1 MAPIS
6 YLLER
11 DMYTVSE
18 KHTVLAAS
26 CLAIF
31 VNPLAGT
38 MLNLALSAIQ
48 KDFLCSEHQLGWVAS
63 VYFIVS
69 VIFLL
74 PSAKLADIYGKKKV
88 FLSGAL
94 IALVG
99 VILSMFSPNII
110 MLYIFRGIT
119 GIGMAAISSTSV
131 SMISDVYEPFER
143 GPALALNTACV
154 YIGAAIGPTLGGVVT
169 EFLGW
174 RAIFTILIP
183 FLLGAFFFMSRF
195 GYNIKSTPGK
205 HFDLMGSVVYG
216 TAILVFMF
224 GLISLPQLYAIIM
237 MAVGSLIFVCFIL
250 MEIRESNPLVKLS
263 IFRNTRFSRSMLAL
277 LLNYSA
283 SYCVAF
289 FMSRY
294 LQEIGALTPTQAG
307 LIMMV
312 QSVVQV
318 FFTLWAGRVATRMD
332 MRILPTL
339 GMMVTCCALGMMLF
353 VTKTLNIPLLVASLA
368 TLGMGMGLFSAPNTI
383 AVMSY
388 VRKEQY
394 NSASGLIA
402 TVRQFGMMVSMG
414 IATCMISVFL
424 GADTVLEPSNYD
436 TFMLI
441 LRYAFAT
448 CLVFCAVGAVFSWFR
463 GSSFTGDDISS

>member
-1 MAPIS
+1 
-6 YLLER
+6 
-11 DMYTVSE
+11 MYTVSE

-48 KDFLCSEHQLGWVAS
+48 ADFGCSEHQLGWVAS
-63 VYFIVS
+63 IYFIVS
-69 VIFLL
+69 VVFLL
-74 PSAKLADIYGKKKV
+74 PSAKLADIYGKKVV
-88 FLSGAL
+88 FLSGSVIGLTGA
-94 IALVG
+94 
-99 VILSMFSPNII
+99 ILSIFSQDIY
-110 MLYIFRGIT
+110 MLYFFRGIT

-131 SMISDVYEPFER
+131 SMISDVYEPYER

-154 YIGAAIGPTLGGVVT
+154 YIGAAIGPTLGGIVT
-169 EFLGW
+169 EYLGW
-174 RAIFTILIP
+174 RAIFVILLP
-183 FLLGAFFFMSRF
+183 FFVLSFFFMYRF
-195 GYNIKSTPGK
+195 GYNIKSTPGR
-205 HFDLMGSVVYG
+205 HFDLTGSVIYG

-224 GLISLPQLYAIIM
+224 GLISLPQLYAFVM
-237 MAVGSLIFVCFIL
+237 MIAGTVIFIVFIL
-250 MEIRESNPLVKLS
+250 FETREEHPLVRLD
-263 IFRNTRFSRSMLAL
+263 IFRNSRFSRSMLAL

-318 FFTLWAGRVATRMD
+318 FFTLWAGKVATKMD

-339 GMMVTCCALGMMLF
+339 GMIVTCCALGMMLF
-353 VTKTLNIPLLVASLA
+353 VTETLNIPLLVASLA

-394 NSASGLIA
+394 NEASGLIA

-424 GADTVLEPSNYD
+424 GRETALDPSNYD
-436 TFMLI
+436 TFMMI
-441 LRYAFAT
+441 LKYAWST
-448 CLVFCAVGAVFSWFR
+448 CLVFCAIGAVFSWFR
-463 GSSFTGDDISS
+463 GSSYNEPMDNTKS

>member
-1 MAPIS
+1 
-6 YLLER
+6 
-11 DMYTVSE
+11 MYTVSE

-48 KDFLCSEHQLGWVAS
+48 EDFLCSEHQLGWVAS
-63 VYFIVS
+63 IYFIVS
-69 VIFLL
+69 VMFLL
-74 PSAKLADIYGKKKV
+74 PSAKMADIFGKKLV
-88 FLSGAL
+88 FLSGAV
-94 IALVG
+94 IALIG
-99 VILSMFSPNII
+99 IILSIFSPNIV
-110 MLYIFRGIT
+110 MLYVFRGIT

-174 RAIFTILIP
+174 RAIFTILVP
-183 FLLGAFFFMSRF
+183 FLLGSFFFMYRF
-195 GYNIKSTPGK
+195 GYNIKSTPGE
-205 HFDLMGSVVYG
+205 HFDTVGSVVYG
-216 TAILVFMF
+216 LGILVFMF
-224 GLISLPQLYAIIM
+224 GMISLPKDYA
-237 MAVGSLIFVCFIL
+237 FIL
-250 MEIRESNPLVKLS
+250 MGIGAVIFAGFIFYELHDDSPLVRLV
-263 IFRNTRFSRSMLAL
+263 IFKNTRFYRSMLAL

-307 LIMMV
+307 LIMMT

-318 FFTLWAGRVATRMD
+318 FFTLWAGKVATRLD

-339 GMMVTCCALGMMLF
+339 GMMVTCCSLIMLLF
-353 VTKTLNIPLLVASLA
+353 VTETLNIPLLLA
-368 TLGMGMGLFSAPNTI
+368 ALAVLGMGLGLFSAPNTI

-388 VRKEQY
+388 VKKEQY

-402 TVRQFGMMVSMG
+402 TVRQFGMMLSMG
-414 IATCMISVFL
+414 IATCLISVFL
-424 GADTVLEPSNYD
+424 GADTALDPSNYG

-441 LRYAFAT
+441 LRYAWSI
-448 CLVFCAVGAVFSWFR
+448 CIIFCAVGAVFSWFR
-463 GSSFTGDDISS
+463 GPSYSGDNE

>member
-1 MAPIS
+1 
-6 YLLER
+6 
-11 DMYTVSE
+11 MYTVSE

-63 VYFIVS
+63 IYFIVS
-69 VIFLL
+69 VMFLL
-74 PSAKLADIYGKKKV
+74 PSAKLADIFGKRRV
-88 FLSGAL
+88 FLSGAV
-94 IALVG
+94 IAVIG
-99 VILSMFSPNII
+99 VILSIFSQNIV
-110 MLYIFRGIT
+110 MLYVFRGIT

-169 EFLGW
+169 EYLGW
-174 RAIFTILIP
+174 RAIFVILIP
-183 FLLGAFFFMSRF
+183 FLLGSFFFMFRF
-195 GYNIKSTPGK
+195 PYNIMSTPGQ
-205 HFDLMGSVVYG
+205 HFDLIGSVVYG
-216 TAILVFMF
+216 TGILVFMF
-224 GLISLPQLYAIIM
+224 GLISLPETYAIVM
-237 MAVGSLIFVCFIL
+237 MVIGSLTIICFIFY
-250 MEIRESNPLVKLS
+250 EIKDSNPLVKLS

-294 LQEIGALTPTQAG
+294 LQEVGALTPTQAG
-307 LIMMV
+307 MIMMT

-318 FFTLWAGRVATRMD
+318 VFTLWAGKVATKMD

-339 GMMVTCCALGMMLF
+339 GMMVTCCALGMMLM
-353 VTKTLNIPLLVASLA
+353 VTETLNIPLLLASLA
-368 TLGMGMGLFSAPNTI
+368 TLGVGMGLFSAPNTI

-394 NSASGLIA
+394 NGASGLIA

-414 IATCMISVFL
+414 IATCLISVFL
-424 GADTVLEPSNYD
+424 GNDTALEPSNYG
-436 TFMLI
+436 TFMMI
-441 LRYAFAT
+441 LKYAWTT
-448 CLVFCAVGAVFSWFR
+448 CLIFCAIGAVFSWFR
-463 GSSFTGDDISS
+463 GPSYTEGTDNTKS

>member
-1 MAPIS
+1 
-6 YLLER
+6 
-11 DMYTVSE
+11 MYTVSE

-63 VYFIVS
+63 IYFIVS
-69 VIFLL
+69 VMFLL
-74 PSAKLADIYGKKKV
+74 PSAKLADIFGKKRV
-88 FLSGAL
+88 FLSGAV
-94 IALVG
+94 IALLG
-99 VILSMFSPNII
+99 VILCIFSQNIV
-110 MLYIFRGIT
+110 MLYVFRGIT

-169 EFLGW
+169 EYLGW
-174 RAIFTILIP
+174 RAIFTILVP
-183 FLLGAFFFMSRF
+183 FLFGAFFFMFRF
-195 GYNIKSTPGK
+195 GHNIMSTPGM
-205 HFDLMGSVVYG
+205 HFDFRGSIVYSLG
-216 TAILVFMF
+216 ILVFMF
-224 GLISLPQLYAIIM
+224 GLISLPQMYAVAM
-237 MAVGSLIFVCFIL
+237 MIAGALIFTSFIII
-250 MEIRESNPLVKLS
+250 ESREDNPLVKLT
-263 IFRNTRFSRSMLAL
+263 IFKNTRFSRSMLAL
-277 LLNYSA
+277 LMNYSA

-294 LQEIGALTPTQAG
+294 LQEIGALSPTEAG

-318 FFTLWAGRVATRMD
+318 FFTLWAGKVATRLD

-339 GMMVTCCALGMMLF
+339 GMLVTCCALVMMLF
-353 VTKTLNIPLLVASLA
+353 VTETLNIPLLMVSLA
-368 TLGMGMGLFSAPNTI
+368 TLGIGLGLFSAPNTI

-388 VRKEQY
+388 VKREQY

-402 TVRQFGMMVSMG
+402 TVRQFGMMISMG
-414 IATCMISVFL
+414 IATLLISLFL
-424 GADTVLEPSNYD
+424 GADTTLEPSNHG
-436 TFMLI
+436 TFMMI
-441 LRYAFAT
+441 LRYAWT
-448 CLVFCAVGAVFSWFR
+448 ICIMLCAVGAVFSWFR
-463 GSSFTGDDISS
+463 GPSYNEDQS

>member
-1 MAPIS
+1 
-6 YLLER
+6 
-11 DMYTVSE
+11 MYTVSE

-63 VYFIVS
+63 IYFIVS
-69 VIFLL
+69 VMFLL
-74 PSAKLADIYGKKKV
+74 PSAKMADIFGKKLV
-88 FLSGAL
+88 FLTGSVIAL
-94 IALVG
+94 IG
-99 VILSMFSPNII
+99 IILSIFSPNIV
-110 MLYIFRGIT
+110 MLYVFRGIT

-131 SMISDVYEPFER
+131 SMISDVYQPFER

-169 EFLGW
+169 EFFGW
-174 RAIFTILIP
+174 RAIFIILVP
-183 FLLGAFFFMSRF
+183 FLLGSFLFMFRF
-195 GYNIKSTPGK
+195 GYNIKSTPGE
-205 HFDLMGSVVYG
+205 HFDTVGSLVYG
-216 TAILVFMF
+216 IGILVFMF
-224 GLISLPQLYAIIM
+224 GMISLPNVYAMVM
-237 MAVGSLIFVCFIL
+237 MAVGTLIFIGFIIYEL
-250 MEIRESNPLVKLS
+250 HDESPLVRPT
-263 IFRNTRFSRSMLAL
+263 IFKNTRFYRSMLAL
-277 LLNYSA
+277 FLNYSA
-283 SYCVAF
+283 SYSVAF

-294 LQEIGALTPTQAG
+294 LQEIGALSPTQAG

-318 FFTLWAGRVATRMD
+318 FFTLWAGKVATRWD

-339 GMMVTCCALGMMLF
+339 GMLVSCCALVMMLF
-353 VTKTLNIPLLVASLA
+353 VTKTLNIPLLVVSLA
-368 TLGMGMGLFSAPNTI
+368 TLGVGMGLFSAPNTI

-388 VRKEQY
+388 VKKEQY

-402 TVRQFGMMVSMG
+402 TVRQFGMMFSMG
-414 IATCMISVFL
+414 IATCLISVFL
-424 GADTVLEPSNYD
+424 GADTALDPSNYD

-441 LRYAFAT
+441 LRYAWSI
-448 CLVFCAVGAVFSWFR
+448 CIVFCAVGAVFSWFR
-463 GSSFTGDDISS
+463 GPSFNEGAD